1 MFHGSRPVCLL
12 PMTETRC
19 EPKNKANSLQ
29 THHSHTLRL
38 LSSDV
43 VTNFRFSSTNV
54 MVLTAPRCLSYS
66 CVTSPDS
73 TSHLTERDT
82 QSRHKGNSSVHIHH
96 TCIAPSHSLH
106 SFLSD
111 PFCPHSFLLL
121 NLFASISLV
130 SSPNLLWRAYCTIL
144 KAIHTVGGL
153 GSGTETSIH
162 CIRIHVL

>member
-1 MFHGSRPVCLL
+1 MFHGPRPACLL
-12 PMTETRC
+12 PMTEAQC
-19 EPKNKANSLQ
+19 EPGYKANSLQ

-82 QSRHKGNSSVHIHH
+82 QSCHKGNQFCPHAH
-96 TCIAPSHSLH
+96 TLCHSLH
-106 SFLSD
+106 PFLSH
-111 PFCPHSFLLL
+111 PFCSHPFLLL
-121 NLFASISLV
+121 NLFASISCL
-130 SSPNLLWRAYCTIL
+130 
-144 KAIHTVGGL
+144 
-153 GSGTETSIH
+153 
-162 CIRIHVL
+162 RIYVL